1 MQQLLLL
8 FFWPTYFL
16 NTIFISLFECEDLI
30 GSLLR
35 IINLLPRL
43 ILLLFKQG
51 NSIRQKLSV
60 TFDARSE
67 AAITVN
73 NNEKGLFILR
83 TN

>member
-60 TFDARSE
+60 AFDARSE